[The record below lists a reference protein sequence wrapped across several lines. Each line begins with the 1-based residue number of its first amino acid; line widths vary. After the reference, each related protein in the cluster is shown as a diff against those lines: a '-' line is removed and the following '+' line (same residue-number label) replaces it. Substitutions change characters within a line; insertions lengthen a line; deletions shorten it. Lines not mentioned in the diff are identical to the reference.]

1 MVDIFLF
8 SHFLLEK
15 GKEKGKGDWY
25 TLLAMGLQHILVA

>member
-8 SHFLLEK
+8 SHFLL
-15 GKEKGKGDWY
+15 EKGKGDWY